1 MLEPPTAAQ
10 LGDGDRAVVWKG
22 LAAFGHLKGR
32 METARI
38 RRRTSQPCQ
47 RRWPFA
53 GHTDS
58 SDLPMSQ

>member
-22 LAAFGHLKGR
+22 LAASGHPKGR

-38 RRRTSQPCQ
+38 RRRTSQPCH

-53 GHTDS
+53 GHADS
-58 SDLPMSQ
+58 SDLPVSQ